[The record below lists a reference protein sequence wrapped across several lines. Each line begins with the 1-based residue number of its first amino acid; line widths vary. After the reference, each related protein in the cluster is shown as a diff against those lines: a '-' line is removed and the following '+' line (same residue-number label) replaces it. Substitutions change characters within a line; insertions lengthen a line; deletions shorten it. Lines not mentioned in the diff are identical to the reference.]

1 MDERVKGPERL
12 GDILPRVL
20 KEAGLVPERRQG
32 EILDAWEAVA
42 GPMVSAHTRVIS
54 FRAGRL
60 TIGVESAPLRQ
71 ELELFRKEELTK
83 GLRSALD
90 GVFVEE
96 LRFHLL

>member
-1 MDERVKGPERL
+1 MDKRTSGPERL
-12 GDILPRVL
+12 GEILPRVL
-20 KEAGLVPERRQG
+20 KEAGLLPEGRQR
-32 EILDAWEAVA
+32 EIETTWRDVA
-42 GPMVSAHTRVIS
+42 GPNVAAHTRVIS

-83 GLRSALD
+83 GIRSALG

-96 LRFHLL
+96 LRFRLL

>member
-1 MDERVKGPERL
+1 VDERTKGPERL

-20 KEAGLVPERRQG
+20 EEAGLVPERRQG
-32 EILDAWEAVA
+32 EIVKAWESVA
-42 GPMVSAHTRVIS
+42 GPMVAAHTRVIS
-54 FRAGRL
+54 FRSGRL

-71 ELELFRKEELTK
+71 ELELFRREELTK

-96 LRFHLL
+96 LRFRLL